1 MYNDEGDTNRKYN
14 QRKEV
19 IFSLEMGLE
28 DTAIVSTLVNNLNT
42 KIIKL
47 IERRN

>member
-19 IFSLEMGLE
+19 ILSLEMGLE